1 MDMVIRS
8 LVGGVSDRI
17 PVKTVLISVFDKTGL
32 DAFVPELIKATP
44 NILFLS
50 TGCTYKT
57 LQRILD
63 NDRGK
68 HLMEVSEYTG
78 FPEMEGGLVKTLHPR
93 IHAGILG
100 ERNNP
105 AHQIYLESLGSASF
119 IDLVIVNLY
128 PFEQVIARDLAFEE
142 ARGNI
147 DIGGPTMVRGAAKNF
162 PSCAVIIDPKD
173 YAATLQHLQKNGGC
187 TTLNY
192 RLSLMPKAFAYTAKY
207 DEVIADFMANQ
218 AVGNKTAVLGRY
230 GLKR

>member
-1 MDMVIRS
+1 MVIRS

-50 TGCTYKT
+50 TGGTYKT

-128 PFEQVIARDLAFEE
+128 PFEQVIAKPDLAFEE